1 MHISDGVFIMSIG
14 SEALSRRRRRKG
26 KKKKKQKKKR
36 KAEDRAAML
45 CIEGLPLGVAG
56 IRF

>member
-14 SEALSRRRRRKG
+14 SEARFLAVDDAE
-26 KKKKKQKKKR
+26 KKKKQKKKR

-45 CIEGLPLGVAG
+45 CIEGLLLGAAG